1 MPERETVTIRE
12 IDGNLVGLRRSVLE
26 EIEGLYE
33 FHTADQVADAELIQ
47 TMYELSCR
55 IGRELAVYIDRA
67 GQVVQVSVGEAQT
80 IDLPPVK
87 ETRREDGLC
96 GVRCLHTHPSG
107 AAGLSSIDLSALRS
121 IRFDL
126 MAAIGVD
133 DKGEASVGFAVLS
146 GRDKNTFKT
155 TEYEALDAQSFSSI
169 ATRELVAKVERDI
182 KTTGGYELNE
192 EETAILV
199 GVEQPAEWDVE
210 ESLAEL
216 ERLAETAG
224 AKTVGVVK
232 QKRTKADSA
241 FYIGRGK
248 VSEIAILL
256 QETGASM
263 VIFDN
268 ELSPSQQ
275 RNLEQAFGVKVIDRT
290 ALILDIFAQRART
303 FEGKLQVELA
313 QMQYHLPRIMGQGL
327 ALSRLGGGVGTRG
340 PGETKLEVDRRTI
353 RNKISDIKQQL
364 EVVRRQ
370 RGVQRK
376 QRQDKQVPSVALV
389 GYTNAGKSTLLNA
402 LTQSDV
408 YAENQLFATLDT
420 TTRSLK
426 LPSGR
431 NLVVTDTV
439 GFIQKLPH
447 SLVSAFRATLEEV
460 VEADL
465 LLHVVDG
472 SSEQYEK
479 QMIAVVDVLRELGA
493 ADKPQI
499 VVFNKCDHITNEHRL
514 EQMRRWEHSVT
525 VSALCRETLVPLIG
539 KLERFL
545 DEQSI
550 HMMLLIPYEDSG
562 KMLHF
567 LHENANVKQM
577 DYQENGILV
586 EINAGKEWESLLTKY
601 QIEE

>member
-1 MPERETVTIRE
+1 
-12 IDGNLVGLRRSVLE
+12 
-26 EIEGLYE
+26 
-33 FHTADQVADAELIQ
+33 
-47 TMYELSCR
+47 MYELSLR
-55 IGRELAVYIDRA
+55 IGRELGIYLDRS
-67 GQVVQVSVGEAQT
+67 GQVVKVTIGEAQT

-87 ETRREDGLC
+87 EARRADGLC

-107 AAGLSSIDLSALRS
+107 AAALSAIDLSALRS
-121 IRFDL
+121 MRFDL
-126 MAAIGVD
+126 MAAIGLD
-133 DKGEASVGFAVLS
+133 ENQKPSVGFAVLS
-146 GRDKNTFKT
+146 GREKNTFTT
-155 TEYEALDAQSFSSI
+155 TEYRAIGAERFSSI
-169 ATRELVAKVERDI
+169 ATRELVAKVESDI
-182 KTTGGYELNE
+182 KSAGGYELAE

-199 GVEQPAEWDVE
+199 GIEQPAEWDIE

-216 ERLAETAG
+216 ERLADTAG

-232 QKRTKADSA
+232 QKRMKVDSA
-241 FYIGRGK
+241 FCIGKGK
-248 VSEIAILL
+248 VGEVAILL

-275 RNLEQAFGVKVIDRT
+275 RNLEMAFGVKVIDRT

-327 ALSRLGGGVGTRG
+327 SLSRLGGGVGTRG

-353 RNKISDIKQQL
+353 RNKINDIKGQL

-402 LTQSDV
+402 LTDSDV
-408 YAENQLFATLDT
+408 YAQDQLFATLDT

-431 NLVVTDTV
+431 SLVVTDTV

-447 SLVSAFRATLEEV
+447 TLVSAFRATLEEV

-472 SSEQYEK
+472 SSQQYEK
-479 QMIAVVDVLRELGA
+479 QMIAVMEVLRELGA

-499 VVFNKCDHITNEHRL
+499 VVFNKRDHITNEHRL
-514 EQMRRWEHSVT
+514 EQMARWEHSVT
-525 VSALCRETLVPLIG
+525 VSALEPETLAELIAR
-539 KLERFL
+539 LERFL
-545 DEQSI
+545 DEQSVE
-550 HMMLLIPYEDSG
+550 MRLLIPYEESG
-562 KMLHF
+562 KMLNL
-567 LHENANVKQM
+567 LHENTTVKEM
-577 DYQENGILV
+577 DYREDGIGV
-586 EINAGKEWESLLTKY
+586 TVSTDKKWESSLVKY
-601 QIEE
+601 QIEV

>member
-1 MPERETVTIRE
+1 MI
-12 IDGNLVGLRRSVLE
+12 E

-33 FHTADQVADAELIQ
+33 FHTADQLADVELIRQ
-47 TMYELSCR
+47 MYDLSGR
-55 IGRELAVYIDRA
+55 IGRELGVYIDRS
-67 GQVVQVSVGEAQT
+67 GKVTQVTVGEAQT

-87 ETRREDGLC
+87 ETRRADGLC

-107 AAGLSSIDLSALRS
+107 AAALSSIDLSALRS
-121 IRFDL
+121 MRFDL
-126 MAAIGVD
+126 MAAIGID
-133 DKGEASVGFAVLS
+133 EEKRPLIGFGVLS
-146 GRDKNTFKT
+146 GREKNTFT
-155 TEYEALDAQSFSSI
+155 TAEYQAVDAQTFSAI
-169 ATRELVAKVERDI
+169 TTRELVAKVEHDI
-182 KTTGGYELNE
+182 RSAGGYDLAE

-199 GVEQPAEWDVE
+199 GIEQPAEWDID

-216 ERLAETAG
+216 ERLADTAG
-224 AKTVGVVK
+224 ARTVGIIK
-232 QKRTKADSA
+232 QKRMKVDSA
-241 FYIGRGK
+241 FYIGKGK

-256 QETGASM
+256 QETAASM

-275 RNLEQAFGVKVIDRT
+275 RNLEMAFGVKVIDRT

-353 RNKISDIKQQL
+353 RNKINDIRAQL
-364 EVVRRQ
+364 EVVHRQ

-376 QRQDKQVPSVALV
+376 QRQDKKVPSVALV

-402 LTQSDV
+402 LTASEV

-431 NLVVTDTV
+431 SLVVTDTV

-479 QMIAVVDVLRELGA
+479 QMIAVMDVLRELDA

-514 EQMRRWEHSVT
+514 EQMARWEHSVT
-525 VSALCRETLVPLIG
+525 VSALDADTLRPLVAR
-539 KLERFL
+539 LERFL
-545 DEQSI
+545 DEQSVQ
-550 HMMLLIPYEDSG
+550 MTLLIPYEESG
-562 KMLHF
+562 KMLNV
-567 LHENANVKQM
+567 LHENATVKEM
-577 DYQENGILV
+577 DYREDGICV
-586 EINAGKEWESLLTKY
+586 TVSVSKERESSLSKY
-601 QIEE
+601 QIEG

>member
-1 MPERETVTIRE
+1 M
-12 IDGNLVGLRRSVLE
+12 RRSVLE

-33 FHTADQVADAELIQ
+33 FHTADQLADVELIR

-67 GQVVQVSVGEAQT
+67 GTVVQVSVGEAQT

-87 ETRREDGLC
+87 QTRREDGLC

-133 DKGEASVGFAVLS
+133 DAGREAVGFAVLS
-146 GRDKNTFKT
+146 GRDKNTFT
-155 TEYEALDAQSFSSI
+155 TAEYEAIDAESFSSI
-169 ATRELVAKVERDI
+169 ATREVIAKVERDI
-182 KTTGGYELNE
+182 KTIGGYDLHE
-192 EETAILV
+192 EETAVLV
-199 GVEQPAEWDVE
+199 GVEQPAEWDIE

-216 ERLAETAG
+216 ERLADTAG

-232 QKRTKADSA
+232 QKRMKADSA

-248 VSEIAILL
+248 VGEIAILL

-353 RNKISDIKQQL
+353 RNKISDIKGQL

-431 NLVVTDTV
+431 SIVVTDTV

-499 VVFNKCDHITNEHRL
+499 VVFNKCDNITNEHRL
-514 EQMRRWEHSVT
+514 EQMMRWEHSVT
-525 VSALCRETLVPLIG
+525 VSALDRETLVPLIG

-545 DEQSI
+545 DEQSV
-550 HMMLLIPYEDSG
+550 HMTLLIPYEESG
-562 KMLHF
+562 KMLNF
-567 LHENANVKQM
+567 LHENANVKEM
-577 DYQENGILV
+577 EYQENGILAKV
-586 EINAGKEWESLLTKY
+586 SAGKEWESALVKY

>member
-1 MPERETVTIRE
+1 M
-12 IDGNLVGLRRSVLE
+12 
-26 EIEGLYE
+26 
-33 FHTADQVADAELIQ
+33 
-47 TMYELSCR
+47 
-55 IGRELAVYIDRA
+55 
-67 GQVVQVSVGEAQT
+67 
-80 IDLPPVK
+80 
-87 ETRREDGLC
+87 
-96 GVRCLHTHPSG
+96 
-107 AAGLSSIDLSALRS
+107 
-121 IRFDL
+121 
-126 MAAIGVD
+126 
-133 DKGEASVGFAVLS
+133 
-146 GRDKNTFKT
+146 
-155 TEYEALDAQSFSSI
+155 
-169 ATRELVAKVERDI
+169 KV
-182 KTTGGYELNE
+182 
-192 EETAILV
+192 
-199 GVEQPAEWDVE
+199 
-210 ESLAEL
+210 
-216 ERLAETAG
+216 
-224 AKTVGVVK
+224 
-232 QKRTKADSA
+232 DSA
-241 FYIGRGK
+241 FYIGKGK

-256 QETGASM
+256 QETAASM

-275 RNLEQAFGVKVIDRT
+275 RNLEMAFGVKVIDRT

-353 RNKISDIKQQL
+353 RNKINDIRAQL

-376 QRQDKQVPSVALV
+376 QRQDKKVPSVALV

-402 LTQSDV
+402 LTASDV

-431 NLVVTDTV
+431 SLVVTDTV

-479 QMIAVVDVLRELGA
+479 QMIAVMDVLRELDA

-514 EQMRRWEHSVT
+514 DQMARWEHSVT
-525 VSALCRETLVPLIG
+525 VSALDADTLRPLVAR
-539 KLERFL
+539 LERFL
-545 DEQSI
+545 DEQSVQ
-550 HMMLLIPYEDSG
+550 MMLLIPYEESG
-562 KMLHF
+562 KMLNV
-567 LHENANVKQM
+567 LHENATVKEM
-577 DYQENGILV
+577 DYREDGICV
-586 EINAGKEWESLLTKY
+586 TVSVSKERESSLSKY
-601 QIEE
+601 QIEG

>member
-1 MPERETVTIRE
+1 M
-12 IDGNLVGLRRSVLE
+12 
-26 EIEGLYE
+26 
-33 FHTADQVADAELIQ
+33 F
-47 TMYELSCR
+47 ELSCR

-67 GQVVQVSVGEAQT
+67 GKIVQVAVGEAQT

-87 ETRREDGLC
+87 ESRREDGLC

-107 AAGLSSIDLSALRS
+107 AAALSSIDLSALRS
-121 IRFDL
+121 MRFDL
-126 MAAIGVD
+126 MAAIGED
-133 DKGEASVGFAVLS
+133 ADKRASVGFAVLS
-146 GRDKNTFKT
+146 GREKKTFT
-155 TEYEALDAQSFSSI
+155 TAEYQAIDADAFSAI
-169 ATRELVAKVERDI
+169 VTRELIAKVERDI
-182 KTTGGYELNE
+182 KSAGGYELGE

-199 GVEQPAEWDVE
+199 GVEQPAEWDID

-216 ERLAETAG
+216 ERLADTAG

-232 QKRTKADSA
+232 QKRMKVDSA
-241 FYIGRGK
+241 FYIGKGK
-248 VSEIAILL
+248 VGEIAILL
-256 QETGASM
+256 QETMASM

-275 RNLEQAFGVKVIDRT
+275 RNLEMAFGVKVLDRT

-327 ALSRLGGGVGTRG
+327 VLSRLGGGVGTRG

-353 RNKISDIKQQL
+353 RNKIHDIKSQL

-376 QRQDKQVPSVALV
+376 QRQDKQVASVALV

-402 LTQSDV
+402 LTASEV

-431 NLVVTDTV
+431 SLVVTDTV

-479 QMIAVVDVLRELGA
+479 QMIAVMDVLRELGA

-514 EQMRRWEHSVT
+514 EQMARWEHSVT
-525 VSALCRETLVPLIG
+525 VSAIDRDTLGELIG
-539 KLERFL
+539 RLERFL
-545 DEQSI
+545 DEQSVQ
-550 HMMLLIPYEDSG
+550 MVLLIPYEESG
-562 KMLHF
+562 KMLNL
-567 LHENANVKQM
+567 LHENATVKEM
-577 DYQENGILV
+577 DYREDGICATISV
-586 EINAGKEWESLLTKY
+586 AKEWESSLAKY
-601 QIEE
+601 QIEG

>member
-1 MPERETVTIRE
+1 M
-12 IDGNLVGLRRSVLE
+12 
-26 EIEGLYE
+26 
-33 FHTADQVADAELIQ
+33 F
-47 TMYELSCR
+47 ELSCR

-67 GQVVQVSVGEAQT
+67 GKIVQVAVGEAQT

-87 ETRREDGLC
+87 ESRREDGLC

-107 AAGLSSIDLSALRS
+107 AAALSSIDLSALRS
-121 IRFDL
+121 MRFDL
-126 MAAIGVD
+126 MAAIGED
-133 DKGEASVGFAVLS
+133 ADKRASVGFAVLS
-146 GRDKNTFKT
+146 GREKKTFT
-155 TEYEALDAQSFSSI
+155 TAEYQAIDADAFSAI
-169 ATRELVAKVERDI
+169 VTRELIAKVERDI
-182 KTTGGYELNE
+182 KSTGGYELSE

-199 GVEQPAEWDVE
+199 GVEQPAEWDID

-216 ERLAETAG
+216 ERLADTAG
-224 AKTVGVVK
+224 AKTVGIVK
-232 QKRTKADSA
+232 QKRMKVDSA
-241 FYIGRGK
+241 FYIGKGK
-248 VSEIAILL
+248 VGEIAILL
-256 QETGASM
+256 QETMASM

-275 RNLEQAFGVKVIDRT
+275 RNLEMAFGVKVLDRT

-353 RNKISDIKQQL
+353 RNKIHDIKSQL

-376 QRQDKQVPSVALV
+376 QRQDKQVASVALV

-402 LTQSDV
+402 LTASEV

-431 NLVVTDTV
+431 SLVVTDTV

-479 QMIAVVDVLRELGA
+479 QMIAVMDVLRELGA

-514 EQMRRWEHSVT
+514 EQMARWEHSVT
-525 VSALCRETLVPLIG
+525 VSAIDRDTLGELIG
-539 KLERFL
+539 RLERFL
-545 DEQSI
+545 DEQSVQ
-550 HMMLLIPYEDSG
+550 MVLLIPYEESG
-562 KMLHF
+562 KMLNL
-567 LHENANVKQM
+567 LHENATVKEM
-577 DYQENGILV
+577 DYREDGICATISV
-586 EINAGKEWESLLTKY
+586 AKEWESSLSKY
-601 QIEE
+601 QNEG

>member
-1 MPERETVTIRE
+1 MI
-12 IDGNLVGLRRSVLE
+12 E

-33 FHTADQVADAELIQ
+33 FHTADQLADVELIRQ
-47 TMYELSCR
+47 MYDLSCR
-55 IGRELAVYIDRA
+55 IGRELGIYIDRS
-67 GQVVQVSVGEAQT
+67 GKVTQVTVGEAQT
-80 IDLPPVK
+80 IDFPPVK
-87 ETRREDGLC
+87 ETRRADGLC

-107 AAGLSSIDLSALRS
+107 AAALSSIDLSALRS
-121 IRFDL
+121 MRFDL
-126 MAAIGVD
+126 MAAIGID
-133 DKGEASVGFAVLS
+133 EEKRPLIGFGVLS
-146 GRDKNTFKT
+146 GREKNTFT
-155 TEYEALDAQSFSSI
+155 TAEYQAVDAQTFSAI
-169 ATRELVAKVERDI
+169 TTRELVAKVEHDI
-182 KTTGGYELNE
+182 KSAGGYDLAE

-199 GVEQPAEWDVE
+199 GIEQPAEWDID

-216 ERLAETAG
+216 ERLADTAG
-224 AKTVGVVK
+224 ARTVGIIK
-232 QKRTKADSA
+232 QKRMKVDSA
-241 FYIGRGK
+241 FYIGKGK

-256 QETGASM
+256 QETAASM

-275 RNLEQAFGVKVIDRT
+275 RNLEMAFGVKVIDRT

-353 RNKISDIKQQL
+353 RNKINDIRAQL

-376 QRQDKQVPSVALV
+376 QRQDKKVPSVALV

-402 LTQSDV
+402 LTASDV

-431 NLVVTDTV
+431 SLVVTDTV

-479 QMIAVVDVLRELGA
+479 QMIAVMDVLRELDA

-514 EQMRRWEHSVT
+514 EQMARWEHSVT
-525 VSALCRETLVPLIG
+525 VSALDADTLRPLVAR
-539 KLERFL
+539 LERFL
-545 DEQSI
+545 DEQSVQ
-550 HMMLLIPYEDSG
+550 MTLLIPYEESG
-562 KMLHF
+562 KMLNV
-567 LHENANVKQM
+567 LHENATVKEM
-577 DYQENGILV
+577 DYREDGICV
-586 EINAGKEWESLLTKY
+586 TVSVSKERESSLSKY
-601 QIEE
+601 QIEG

>member
-1 MPERETVTIRE
+1 M
-12 IDGNLVGLRRSVLE
+12 
-26 EIEGLYE
+26 
-33 FHTADQVADAELIQ
+33 
-47 TMYELSCR
+47 SCR

-67 GQVVQVSVGEAQT
+67 GKIVQVAVGEAQT

-87 ETRREDGLC
+87 ESRREDGLC

-107 AAGLSSIDLSALRS
+107 AAALSSIDLSALRS
-121 IRFDL
+121 MRFDL
-126 MAAIGVD
+126 MAAIGED
-133 DKGEASVGFAVLS
+133 ADKRASVGFAVLS
-146 GRDKNTFKT
+146 GREKKTFT
-155 TEYEALDAQSFSSI
+155 TAEYQAIDADAFSAI
-169 ATRELVAKVERDI
+169 VTRELIAKVERDI
-182 KTTGGYELNE
+182 KSTGGYELSE

-199 GVEQPAEWDVE
+199 GVEQPAEWDID

-216 ERLAETAG
+216 ERLADTAG
-224 AKTVGVVK
+224 AKTVGIVK
-232 QKRTKADSA
+232 QKRMKVDSA
-241 FYIGRGK
+241 FYIGKGK
-248 VSEIAILL
+248 VGEIAILL
-256 QETGASM
+256 QETMASM

-275 RNLEQAFGVKVIDRT
+275 RNLEMAFGVKVLDRT

-353 RNKISDIKQQL
+353 RNKIHDIKSQL

-376 QRQDKQVPSVALV
+376 QRQDKQVASVALV

-402 LTQSDV
+402 LTASEV

-431 NLVVTDTV
+431 SLVVTDTV

-479 QMIAVVDVLRELGA
+479 QMIAVMDVLRELGA

-514 EQMRRWEHSVT
+514 EQMARWEHSVT
-525 VSALCRETLVPLIG
+525 VSAIDRDTLGELIG
-539 KLERFL
+539 RLERFL
-545 DEQSI
+545 DEQSVQ
-550 HMMLLIPYEDSG
+550 MVLLIPYEESG
-562 KMLHF
+562 KMLNL
-567 LHENANVKQM
+567 LHENATVKEM
-577 DYQENGILV
+577 DYREDGICATISV
-586 EINAGKEWESLLTKY
+586 AKEWESSLSKY
-601 QIEE
+601 QIEG